1 MSSSSVGRGVWTYV
15 EVPLKTHSGLC
26 LRVSRV
32 DTALLLESVTLVPAV
47 TMFRPWSHT
56 DPTELPFTLLACHV
70 AGISCARCALI
81 DKLTCIRRSSQ
92 WSTDTSGTLSYWP
105 AASSTSPNRPR
116 TFSPI
121 A

>member
-1 MSSSSVGRGVWTYV
+1 MSSSSLGRGAWTHV
-15 EVPLKTHSGLC
+15 EVPLKTHSRLC

-47 TMFRPWSHT
+47 TMFRPRSHT
-56 DPTELPFTLLACHV
+56 DPTELPFALLACHMAEV
-70 AGISCARCALI
+70 SSARSAPE

-105 AASSTSPNRPR
+105 AASSMSPNRLR